1 MIFAQDFSKVDFS
14 KLSPEQIEMY
24 KKYASANKLSNSA
37 MDNISVEERKAEF
50 DSIFSDFI
58 KKDDRIFGSY
68 LFNSQKLTFE
78 PKLNIPTP
86 INYILG
92 AYDELLIDVSGLHE
106 ANYKL
111 KVSPEGNVRVPN
123 VGPIK
128 VAGRTIEE
136 ATKRLK
142 NEMMRYF
149 QGVQSGETKI
159 VVSLGNIRSIQ
170 IAIVGEAVR
179 PGTYTLPSLATA
191 FNALYACGGP
201 NKIGSYRSINVIRA
215 GKIISTLDV
224 YGMLVEGLKVNDVP
238 LKDNDIIRIEPYITR
253 AKVEGAVKR
262 PSIFETISGEPLQK
276 VLDFAGGFTDNAQ
289 KSLVRVFRYINNSR
303 AVIDVVERDFNRF
316 FLQTGDSVFVSNI
329 SEHIKG
335 YTVTISGA
343 VRNQGRFSLS
353 ENQTLKELLLN
364 AQGFTEMALVDSV
377 EIIRT
382 VKDQNLLKNSQ
393 QKSSVIKVKVDKEL
407 KGNDAAFNTVLEN
420 DDHVIVRLIPGYED
434 VEIVRIEGE
443 VIFPGDFNILSKSE
457 RVSDI
462 ITRAGGLSQFAYP
475 NGAFLIRNEKKEQ
488 MEQKLDKFKKSN
500 TIKSFESSKNK
511 SIDLKALKANGL
523 NSLTDLS
530 AMDTITNKFSN
541 KLDDI
546 LDSEDIVG
554 LDLELIMSN
563 KGGKEDLFVKE
574 GDNIY
579 IPRRQQTVRVIGQVL
594 FPTIISFDE
603 NLQITDYILKSGGFA
618 ENANK
623 KSIFVLNANG
633 SVNGMKHFL
642 FFKSYPKVQPGA
654 SIVVSEKPIKLTNK
668 LSVGETIGM
677 LTSTA
682 SLMVLIYSVLK

>member
-1 MIFAQDFSKVDFS
+1 
-14 KLSPEQIEMY
+14 
-24 KKYASANKLSNSA
+24 
-37 MDNISVEERKAEF
+37 
-50 DSIFSDFI
+50 
-58 KKDDRIFGSY
+58 
-68 LFNSQKLTFE
+68 
-78 PKLNIPTP
+78 
-86 INYILG
+86 
-92 AYDELLIDVSGLHE
+92 
-106 ANYKL
+106 
-111 KVSPEGNVRVPN
+111 
-123 VGPIK
+123 
-128 VAGRTIEE
+128 
-136 ATKRLK
+136 
-142 NEMMRYF
+142 
-149 QGVQSGETKI
+149 
-159 VVSLGNIRSIQ
+159 
-170 IAIVGEAVR
+170 
-179 PGTYTLPSLATA
+179 
-191 FNALYACGGP
+191 
-201 NKIGSYRSINVIRA
+201 
-215 GKIISTLDV
+215 
-224 YGMLVEGLKVNDVP
+224 
-238 LKDNDIIRIEPYITR
+238 
-253 AKVEGAVKR
+253 
-262 PSIFETISGEPLQK
+262 
-276 VLDFAGGFTDNAQ
+276 
-289 KSLVRVFRYINNSR
+289 
-303 AVIDVVERDFNRF
+303 
-316 FLQTGDSVFVSNI
+316 
-329 SEHIKG
+329 
-335 YTVTISGA
+335 
-343 VRNQGRFSLS
+343 
-353 ENQTLKELLLN
+353 
-364 AQGFTEMALVDSV
+364 
-377 EIIRT
+377 
-382 VKDQNLLKNSQ
+382 
-393 QKSSVIKVKVDKEL
+393 
-407 KGNDAAFNTVLEN
+407 VLEN
-420 DDHVIVRLIPGYED
+420 DDHIIVRLIPGYED